1 MGKLSAQA
9 EKVYNLLK
17 IRTCEQ
23 DNSGTY
29 CIYPRKEIAQDSGT
43 NEKTVQ
49 RALNELE
56 EKNYILR
63 HAQRRQ
69 AQRIYFV
76 PSNSE
81 NVPLNFENV
90 PSNSENV
97 PSNSENVPSNSEN
110 VPSNY
115 VQTMQKRNAK
125 SLFLLDIKNIT
136 KAIHLLHSD
145 GELFEIRLINGSYNA
160 SGYFTSADTAIEA
173 LQNFRPEWNARTKTA
188 RTSNIFITLNPIN
201 LSCYSRKQHDCFVE
215 NANPTTKDN
224 EITALHWLLIDL
236 DPKRLSG
243 VSSSEE
249 ELTLAKKKSREIYD
263 FLADRGFKKPIRA
276 MSGNGVH
283 LVYRFDVPNTA
294 ENVAVFEN
302 ALKVLSEK
310 FSDEEV
316 EVDTTVFNPAR
327 ICKLWGTIAQ
337 KGATTPER
345 PHRKA
350 YIEPSTPF
358 SIDTNDF
365 TLLQALA
372 AEISENKPSV
382 PVQNTVPEGKRGN
395 FDLRQFISEHN
406 IPVKSIDHS
415 PNGTVKYILEHCL
428 FDESH
433 KGKDAAILQK
443 PDGSIGYKCF
453 HNSCAN
459 KHWKDV
465 RLLFEPDAYNNKN
478 TEKSAKKGSKLSVY
492 DIDGTGILTIENL
505 ANYMKIKK
513 YKIWYNIIKH
523 SIEYAGFKGYSEEHL
538 PETAPTIIYN
548 ELQTEFEKCSIDK
561 IATMLL
567 VIASNHRVNPILDMI
582 TSAKWDGKDRIEE
595 IYNIFGISKED
606 KLSREII
613 RKWLM
618 QAVCGLFNDSKHPFS
633 LDLILV
639 FKGKQG
645 IGKTRFF
652 EHLAMLPQYFGEGM
666 CIDPRNKD
674 SIIQATSNWLCELG
688 EIGSTLKKDI
698 DSVKAMLTKANDEYR
713 LPYGRATL
721 KFPRMTSFVGTV
733 NDDKFLIDQTGNRRF
748 ATVPISDD
756 VHIDYNTQIRTF
768 NALQLWAQVYRMVQE
783 EIAKGA
789 TIASCFRLD
798 PEMKEELDSRN
809 EEYTKPM
816 KAEDEVIDILSRL
829 NMDRQKTSAGYSITD
844 EYMTVTE
851 FMAQH
856 SELSKYTA
864 EQVGKVLTK
873 LGYGK
878 HMRRVEAKVLYM
890 RLIPQKNYFV

>member
-1 MGKLSAQA
+1 M
-9 EKVYNLLK
+9 
-17 IRTCEQ
+17 
-23 DNSGTY
+23 
-29 CIYPRKEIAQDSGT
+29 
-43 NEKTVQ
+43 
-49 RALNELE
+49 
-56 EKNYILR
+56 
-63 HAQRRQ
+63 
-69 AQRIYFV
+69 
-76 PSNSE
+76 
-81 NVPLNFENV
+81 
-90 PSNSENV
+90 
-97 PSNSENVPSNSEN
+97 
-110 VPSNY
+110 
-115 VQTMQKRNAK
+115 
-125 SLFLLDIKNIT
+125 SLFTLDTNNIT
-136 KAIHLLHSD
+136 KAIQLLHSN
-145 GELFEIRLINGSYNA
+145 GELFEIRLINGGYNA
-160 SGYFTSADTAIEA
+160 SGYFTNADIAIKA
-173 LQNFRPEWNARTKTA
+173 LQDFHPEWNARTKTA
-188 RTSNIFITLNPIN
+188 RAANIFITLNPIN
-201 LSCYSRKQHDCFVE
+201 MSCYSRKQHDCFIE
-215 NANPTTKDN
+215 NAQPTTKDN

-249 ELTLAKKKSREIYD
+249 ELELAKTKARTIHD
-263 FLADRGFKKPIRA
+263 FLSDRGFKEPIRA
-276 MSGNGVH
+276 MSGNGIH
-283 LVYRFDVPNTA
+283 LVYRFDVQNTL

-302 ALKVLSEK
+302 ALKFLSQK
-310 FSDEEV
+310 FSDETV

-350 YIEPSTPF
+350 YIEPSVP
-358 SIDTNDF
+358 SSVDVNDF

-372 AEISENKPSV
+372 TEFEENKPST
-382 PVQNTVPEGKRGN
+382 PVQDTIQTEKKGK
-395 FDLRQFISEHN
+395 FDLQKFISDHN
-406 IPVKSIDHS
+406 IPVKSIENT
-415 PNGTVKYILEHCL
+415 PAGTVKYVLEHCV

-433 KGKDAAILQK
+433 KGKDAAIFQK
-443 PDGSIGYKCF
+443 SDGTLGYKCF
-453 HNSCAN
+453 HNSCSD

-465 RLLFEPDAYNNKN
+465 RLLFEPDAYDKKTDKN
-478 TEKSAKKGSKLSVY
+478 TKREKKLSVY

-505 ANYMKIKK
+505 ANYLNMKK
-513 YKIWYNIIKH
+513 YRIWYNIIKH
-523 SIEYAGFKGYSEEHL
+523 SVEYSGFHGYSEEHL

-567 VIASNHRVNPILDMI
+567 VIASGHKINPILDMI
-582 TSAKWDGKDRIEE
+582 KSAKWDGKDRIEE
-595 IYNIFGISKED
+595 IYNIFGIGKDD

-613 RKWLM
+613 KKWLM
-618 QAVCGLFNDSKHPFS
+618 QAVCGLFNNGKHPFS

-652 EHLAMLPQYFGEGM
+652 EHLAMLPQYFGEGV

-674 SIIQATSNWLCELG
+674 SIIQATSNWICELG
-688 EIGSTLKKDI
+688 EIGSTLKKDM

-713 LPYGRATL
+713 LPYGRTTL

-768 NALQLWAQVYRMVQE
+768 NSLQLWAQVYRIVQE

-809 EEYTKPM
+809 EEYTKPL

-829 NMDRQKTSAGYSITD
+829 NLKKQNPSTSYKIKE

-851 FMAQH
+851 FMKQH

-864 EQVGKVLTK
+864 NQISIVLNK
-873 LGYGK
+873 LGYESQRKKINGK
-878 HMRRVEAKVLYM
+878 ATRMKLLLKEE
-890 RLIPQKNYFV
+890 FD

>member
-76 PSNSE
+76 PSN
-81 NVPLNFENV
+81 F
-90 PSNSENV
+90 ENV

-160 SGYFTSADTAIEA
+160 SGYFTSADTAIKA

-382 PVQNTVPEGKRGN
+382 PVQNTAPEGKRGN

-406 IPVKSIDHS
+406 IPVKSIDYS

>member
-1 MGKLSAQA
+1 M
-9 EKVYNLLK
+9 
-17 IRTCEQ
+17 
-23 DNSGTY
+23 
-29 CIYPRKEIAQDSGT
+29 
-43 NEKTVQ
+43 
-49 RALNELE
+49 
-56 EKNYILR
+56 
-63 HAQRRQ
+63 
-69 AQRIYFV
+69 
-76 PSNSE
+76 
-81 NVPLNFENV
+81 
-90 PSNSENV
+90 
-97 PSNSENVPSNSEN
+97 
-110 VPSNY
+110 
-115 VQTMQKRNAK
+115 
-125 SLFLLDIKNIT
+125 SLFTLDNNNIT
-136 KAIHLLHSD
+136 KAIQLLHPN
-145 GELFEIRLINGSYNA
+145 GELFEIRLINGGYNA
-160 SGYFTSADTAIEA
+160 SGYFTSADTAIKA
-173 LQNFRPEWNARTKTA
+173 LQDFHPEWNARTKTA
-188 RTSNIFITLNPIN
+188 RAANIFITLNPIN
-201 LSCYSRKQHDCFVE
+201 ISCYSRKQHDCFIE
-215 NANPTTKDN
+215 NAQPTTKDN

-236 DPKRLSG
+236 DPKRMSG

-249 ELTLAKKKSREIYD
+249 ELKLAKAKARTIHD
-263 FLADRGFKKPIRA
+263 FLSDRGFKEPIRA
-276 MSGNGVH
+276 MSGNGIH

-350 YIEPSTPF
+350 YIEPSVP
-358 SIDTNDF
+358 SSVDVNDF

-372 AEISENKPSV
+372 TEFEENKPSA
-382 PVQNTVPEGKRGN
+382 PVQDTMQTEKKGK
-395 FDLRQFISEHN
+395 FDLQKFISDHN
-406 IPVKSIDHS
+406 IPVKSVENT

-433 KGKDAAILQK
+433 KGKDAAIFEK
-443 PDGSIGYKCF
+443 TDGSLGYKCF
-453 HNSCAN
+453 HNSCSD

-465 RLLFEPDAYNNKN
+465 RLLFEPDAYDKKTDKN
-478 TEKSAKKGSKLSVY
+478 TKREKKLSVY

-505 ANYMKIKK
+505 ANYLNMKK
-513 YKIWYNIIKH
+513 YRIWYNIIKH
-523 SIEYAGFKGYSEEHL
+523 SVEYSGFHGYSEEHL

-567 VIASNHRVNPILDMI
+567 VIASGHKVNPILDMI
-582 TSAKWDGKDRIEE
+582 KSAKWDGKDRIEE
-595 IYNIFGISKED
+595 IYNIFGVGKED

-613 RKWLM
+613 KKWLM
-618 QAVCGLFNDSKHPFS
+618 QAVCGLFNNGKHPFS

-652 EHLAMLPQYFGEGM
+652 EHLAMLPQYFGEGV

-674 SIIQATSNWLCELG
+674 SIIQATSNWICELG
-688 EIGSTLKKDI
+688 EIGSTLKKDM

-713 LPYGRATL
+713 LPYGRTTL

-756 VHIDYNTQIRTF
+756 IHIDYNTQIRPF
-768 NALQLWAQVYRMVQE
+768 NSLQLWVQVYRIVQE

-798 PEMKEELDSRN
+798 PEMKAELDSRN

-816 KAEDEVIDILSRL
+816 KAEDEVIDILARL
-829 NMDRQKTSAGYSITD
+829 NIERQITSSNYTITD

-851 FMAQH
+851 FISQH
-856 SELSKYTA
+856 TSLNKYTT

-873 LGYGK
+873 LGYGSQLK
-878 HMRRVEAKVLYM
+878 KSNGKTTRIKLLPKKEYH
-890 RLIPQKNYFV
+890 

>member
-1 MGKLSAQA
+1 M
-9 EKVYNLLK
+9 
-17 IRTCEQ
+17 
-23 DNSGTY
+23 
-29 CIYPRKEIAQDSGT
+29 
-43 NEKTVQ
+43 
-49 RALNELE
+49 
-56 EKNYILR
+56 
-63 HAQRRQ
+63 
-69 AQRIYFV
+69 
-76 PSNSE
+76 
-81 NVPLNFENV
+81 
-90 PSNSENV
+90 
-97 PSNSENVPSNSEN
+97 
-110 VPSNY
+110 
-115 VQTMQKRNAK
+115 
-125 SLFLLDIKNIT
+125 SLFTLDTNNIT
-136 KAIHLLHSD
+136 KAIQLLHSD
-145 GELFEIRLINGSYNA
+145 DELFEIRLINGGYNA
-160 SGYFTSADTAIEA
+160 SGYFTSADTAIKN
-173 LQNFRPEWNARTKTA
+173 LQEFHPEWNARTKTA
-188 RTSNIFITLNPIN
+188 RAANIFITLNPIN
-201 LSCYSRKQHDCFVE
+201 MSCYSRKQHDCFIE
-215 NANPTTKDN
+215 NAQPTTKDN

-243 VSSSEE
+243 VSSSKE
-249 ELTLAKKKSREIYD
+249 ELELAKAKARTIHD
-263 FLADRGFKKPIRA
+263 FLLDRGFKEPIRA
-276 MSGNGVH
+276 MSGNGIH

-302 ALKVLSEK
+302 ALKILSEK

-350 YIEPSTPF
+350 YIEPSVP
-358 SIDTNDF
+358 SSVDVNDF

-372 AEISENKPSV
+372 AEFEGNKPSA
-382 PVQNTVPEGKRGN
+382 PVQDIIQTEKKGK
-395 FDLRQFISEHN
+395 FDLQKFISDHN
-406 IPVKSIDHS
+406 IPVKSVENTPD
-415 PNGTVKYILEHCL
+415 GTVKYILEHCL

-433 KGKDAAILQK
+433 KGKDAAIFQK
-443 PDGSIGYKCF
+443 PDGSLGYKCF
-453 HNSCAN
+453 HNSCSD

-465 RLLFEPDAYNNKN
+465 RLLFEPDAYDKKTDNNTKR
-478 TEKSAKKGSKLSVY
+478 EKKLSVY
-492 DIDGTGILTIENL
+492 DVDGTGILTIENL
-505 ANYMKIKK
+505 ENYLNMKK
-513 YKIWYNIIKH
+513 YRIWYNIIKH
-523 SIEYAGFKGYSEEHL
+523 SVEYSGFHGYSEEHL

-567 VIASNHRVNPILDMI
+567 VIASGHKVNPILDMI
-582 TSAKWDGKDRIEE
+582 KSAKWDGKDRIEE
-595 IYNIFGISKED
+595 IYNIFGIGKED

-613 RKWLM
+613 KKWLM
-618 QAVCGLFNDSKHPFS
+618 QAVCGLFNNGKHPFS

-652 EHLAMLPQYFGEGM
+652 EHLAMLPQYFGEGV

-674 SIIQATSNWLCELG
+674 SIIQATSNWICELG
-688 EIGSTLKKDI
+688 EIGSTLKKDM

-713 LPYGRATL
+713 LPYGRTTL

-756 VHIDYNTQIRTF
+756 VHIDYNTQIRSF
-768 NALQLWAQVYRMVQE
+768 NSLQLWAQVYRIVQE

-798 PEMKEELDSRN
+798 PEMKAELDSRN
-809 EEYTKPM
+809 EVYTKPM
-816 KAEDEVIDILSRL
+816 KAEDEVIDILARL
-829 NMDRQKTSAGYSITD
+829 NMEKSISSTDYTVKD

-851 FMAQH
+851 FISQH
-856 SELSKYTA
+856 TSLNKYTT

-873 LGYGK
+873 LGYDSQKRKLNGK
-878 HMRRVEAKVLYM
+878 PIRMRFLPKKE
-890 RLIPQKNYFV
+890 YFRSF

>member
-1 MGKLSAQA
+1 M
-9 EKVYNLLK
+9 
-17 IRTCEQ
+17 
-23 DNSGTY
+23 
-29 CIYPRKEIAQDSGT
+29 
-43 NEKTVQ
+43 
-49 RALNELE
+49 
-56 EKNYILR
+56 
-63 HAQRRQ
+63 
-69 AQRIYFV
+69 
-76 PSNSE
+76 
-81 NVPLNFENV
+81 
-90 PSNSENV
+90 
-97 PSNSENVPSNSEN
+97 
-110 VPSNY
+110 
-115 VQTMQKRNAK
+115 
-125 SLFLLDIKNIT
+125 SLFTLDTHTIT
-136 KAIHLLHSD
+136 KAIQLLHSD
-145 GELFEIRLINGSYNA
+145 DELFEIRLINGGYNA
-160 SGYFTSADTAIEA
+160 SGYFSNADTAIKA
-173 LQNFRPEWNARTKTA
+173 LQDFRPEWNARTKTA
-188 RTSNIFITLNPIN
+188 RAANIFITLNPIN
-201 LSCYSRKQHDCFVE
+201 MSCYSRKQHDCFIE
-215 NANPTTKDN
+215 NVQPTTKDN

-249 ELTLAKKKSREIYD
+249 ELELAKAKARTIHD
-263 FLADRGFKKPIRA
+263 FLSARGFKEPICA
-276 MSGNGVH
+276 MSGNGIH
-283 LVYRFDVPNTA
+283 LVYRFDVPNTS

-310 FSDEEV
+310 FSDNEV

-350 YIEPSTPF
+350 YIEPSVP
-358 SIDTNDF
+358 SSVDVNDF

-372 AEISENKPSV
+372 AEFEENKPSA
-382 PVQNTVPEGKRGN
+382 PVQDTIQTEKKGK
-395 FDLRQFISEHN
+395 FDLQKFISDHN
-406 IPVKSIDHS
+406 ILVKSIENT
-415 PNGTVKYILEHCL
+415 PNGSVKYVLEHCL

-433 KGKDAAILQK
+433 KGKDAAIFQK
-443 PDGSIGYKCF
+443 SDGSLGYKCF
-453 HNSCAN
+453 HNSCSD

-465 RLLFEPDAYNNKN
+465 RLLFEPDAYDKK
-478 TEKSAKKGSKLSVY
+478 TDKDTKREKKLSVY

-505 ANYMKIKK
+505 ANYLNMKK
-513 YKIWYNIIKH
+513 YRIWYNIIKH
-523 SIEYAGFKGYSEEHL
+523 SVEYSGFHGYSEEHL

-567 VIASNHRVNPILDMI
+567 VIASGHKVNPILDMI
-582 TSAKWDGKDRIEE
+582 KSAKWDGKDRIEE
-595 IYNIFGISKED
+595 IYNIFGIGKDD

-613 RKWLM
+613 KKWLM
-618 QAVCGLFNDSKHPFS
+618 QAVCGLFNNDKHPFS

-652 EHLAMLPQYFGEGM
+652 EHLAMLPQYFGEGV

-674 SIIQATSNWLCELG
+674 SIIQATSNWICELG
-688 EIGSTLKKDI
+688 EIGSTLKKDM

-713 LPYGRATL
+713 LPYGRTTL

-748 ATVPISDD
+748 ATVPISDN
-756 VHIDYNTQIRTF
+756 VHIDYNTQIRPF
-768 NALQLWAQVYRMVQE
+768 NSLQLWAQVYRIVQE

-789 TIASCFRLD
+789 TMASCFRLN

-816 KAEDEVIDILSRL
+816 KAEDEVIDILARL
-829 NMDRQKTSAGYSITD
+829 NMERPILSAGYSITD

-851 FMAQH
+851 FISQH
-856 SELSKYTA
+856 TSLNKYTA

-873 LGYGK
+873 LGYPK
-878 HMRRVEAKVLYM
+878 QMRKVDKKSLYM
-890 RLIPQKNYFV
+890 RFLPRKNYFS